1 MMKMIQIFKYSIVH
15 QALPEYDFINDIND
29 YSYRKVNGYI

>member
-1 MMKMIQIFKYSIVH
+1 MMKIQIFKYSNVY

-29 YSYRKVNGYI
+29 YSYRKVYGYI